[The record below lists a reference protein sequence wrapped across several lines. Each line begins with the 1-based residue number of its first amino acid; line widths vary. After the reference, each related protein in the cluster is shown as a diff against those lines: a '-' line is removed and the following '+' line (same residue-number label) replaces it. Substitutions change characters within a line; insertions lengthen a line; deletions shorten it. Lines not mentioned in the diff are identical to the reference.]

1 MTSLEKTVVGAVV
14 LVAAVFA
21 AGVLAIAQL
30 SGPVSAVRAIVV
42 AVVLVG
48 ANAWLRR
55 PLKAVEQ
62 GRPLLASALTG
73 FTWGLTA
80 VLAQLGFGRRLPWWA
95 MLIVVAAMTLSVFL
109 AATFSTRL
117 AERSTQR

>member
-1 MTSLEKTVVGAVV
+1 MITVERTVVGALT

-21 AGVLAIAQL
+21 ATVLAIAQL
-30 SGPVSAVRAIVV
+30 SGPWSAVRALVV

-62 GRPLLASALTG
+62 GRPVLGDALTG
-73 FTWGLTA
+73 FIWGLTT
-80 VLAQLGFGRRLPWWA
+80 VLAQLGFGIRLPWRV
-95 MLIVVAAMTLSVFL
+95 MLLEVAAMTLSVFV
-109 AATFSTRL
+109 AVTFFTS
-117 AERSTQR
+117 AGERSTER